1 VLYELFRSLLDWK
14 AVENLFHYI
23 TFRAAGAA
31 LTAFLAC
38 LILGPAVLA
47 WLERHGVK
55 ERVRKTP
62 ADLLE
67 PLLEAKKNVPTMG
80 GILLGGA
87 ILLSGLLWT
96 RFDNNPYTVAGMGI
110 VLFFG
115 ALGLLDDWIKLKEEF
130 QGLRAWV
137 KLLLVTLG
145 SLGVA
150 LLLYWFAIQDGKL
163 SQLSLLVPFDKDARI
178 PLAFAGP
185 VSWFAWCWLVL
196 AGTGNAVNL
205 ADGLDGLAAG
215 LAAFTGLALAVV
227 CYLAGRADF
236 APYLYIPYV
245 PGAGEMAVLLAAL
258 VGACMGFLWFN
269 CNPAMVFM
277 GDTGSLP
284 LGGLLG
290 YAALVS
296 RHEYI
301 LFVAGGLFV
310 VEALS
315 VMIQVTSFKL
325 TGRRVFSI
333 TPIHHAFQLKRIP
346 ENRIVV
352 RFWILGAIL
361 SMMALAMLKVR

>member
-1 VLYELFRSLLDWK
+1 MLYELFNSLLHWK
-14 AVENLFHYI
+14 AAGNLFGYI

-31 LTAFLAC
+31 FTSFL
-38 LILGPAVLA
+38 LSLLLGPAVLA

-55 ERVRKTP
+55 EKVQKTP
-62 ADLLE
+62 AELLE
-67 PLLEAKKNVPTMG
+67 PILKGKKNVPTMG
-80 GILLGGA
+80 GILLCGA
-87 ILLSGLLWT
+87 ILAAGILWT
-96 RFDNNPYTVAGMGI
+96 RFDNNPYTVAGLGI

-115 ALGLLDDWIKLKEEF
+115 ALGLLDDWIKLKEEYR
-130 QGLRAWV
+130 GLRAWV
-137 KLLLVTLG
+137 KLLLLTLG

-150 LLLYWFAIQDGKL
+150 LLLYWFAVEDGKL
-163 SQLSLLVPFDKDARI
+163 SHLSLLVPFAKDVRL
-178 PLAFAGP
+178 PLTFAG
-185 VSWFAWCWLVL
+185 VASWFAWCWLVL
-196 AGTGNAVNL
+196 AGSGNAVNL

-215 LAAFTGLALAVV
+215 LALFAGLALAVV
-227 CYLAGRADF
+227 CYLAGRVDF

-245 PGAGEMAVLLAAL
+245 AGAGEVAVLLAAL

-301 LFVAGGLFV
+301 LFVSGGLFV
-310 VEALS
+310 ADALS
-315 VMIQVTSFKL
+315 VILQVASFKL
-325 TGRRVFSI
+325 TGKRLFLI
-333 TPIHHAFQLKRIP
+333 APIHHAFQVRKMP

-352 RFWILGAIL
+352 RFWILGAVL

>member
-1 VLYELFRSLLDWK
+1 MLYELFHSLLHWD
-14 AVENLFHYI
+14 APANLLRYI
-23 TFRAAGAA
+23 SFRAAGAA
-31 LTAFLAC
+31 FTAFVLS
-38 LILGPAVLA
+38 LLFGPAVLA

-55 ERVRKTP
+55 EKVQETP
-62 ADLLE
+62 AELLE
-67 PLLEAKKNVPTMG
+67 PILKGKKSVPTMG
-80 GILLGGA
+80 GILLCGA
-87 ILLSGLLWT
+87 ILVSGILWT
-96 RFDNNPYTVAGMGI
+96 RFDNNPYTVAGLGI

-115 ALGLLDDWIKLKEEF
+115 ALGLLDDWIKLKEEYH
-130 QGLRAWV
+130 GLRAWV
-137 KLLLVTLG
+137 KLLLVSMG

-150 LLLYWFAIQDGKL
+150 LLLYWFAVQDGKL
-163 SQLSLLVPFDKDARI
+163 SLLALLVPFAKNVRI

-185 VSWFAWCWLVL
+185 LVWFLWCWIVL
-196 AGTGNAVNL
+196 AGAGNAVNL
-205 ADGLDGLAAG
+205 TDGLDGLAAG
-215 LAAFTGLALAVV
+215 LAVFTGLALAVV
-227 CYLAGRADF
+227 CYLAGRVDF

-245 PGAGEMAVLLAAL
+245 AGAGEVAVLLAGL

-296 RHEYI
+296 RHEYV
-301 LFVAGGLFV
+301 LLVSGGLFV
-310 VEALS
+310 ADALS
-315 VMIQVTSFKL
+315 VIIQVGSFKL
-325 TGRRVFSI
+325 TGKRVFLI
-333 TPIHHAFQLKRIP
+333 APIHHAFQVKKMP